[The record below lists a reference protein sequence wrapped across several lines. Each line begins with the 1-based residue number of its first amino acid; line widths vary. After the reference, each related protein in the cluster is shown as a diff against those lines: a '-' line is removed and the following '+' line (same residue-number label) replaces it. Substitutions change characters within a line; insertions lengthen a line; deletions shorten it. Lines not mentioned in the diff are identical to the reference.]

1 MPELFQDRK
10 IFSLLEVA
18 NSIQRT
24 ISERYGSAYWI
35 RAEINKISYYSHSG
49 HAYPELVEKVDGKV
63 VAEMRATIWSAQ
75 YTQINANFEK
85 VLGEPLKDGI
95 KVLLLASI
103 RFDPRY
109 GMSLHIQDIDP
120 AYTLGDLEKEKQE
133 AIHRLKSE
141 NLFDRNKSR
150 ELSILP
156 NRIAIISVETSKGYA
171 DFLHVLNGNPYGY
184 VFFHMLF
191 PALLQGENAIS
202 SIIEQLNRIKL
213 VIGHFDAVV
222 IVRGG
227 GGDVGL
233 SCYNN
238 YVLAKE
244 IACFPIP
251 VLTGIGHATNE
262 TVSELVA
269 FQNAITP
276 TKLAEFLLQR
286 LHLFAVPVSEAAQII
301 PATARKMLLEENHKL
316 QSEARLF
323 KSTVNAL
330 LNEDKNRM
338 ERYAISLKQHSI
350 LYLRNEKSAIAQLAD
365 LASRSSR
372 ESLSTSAHNVS
383 FQRIKLAF
391 ASSQF
396 VQQSQNKLAGTE
408 REIHH
413 LHPENVLKRGY
424 SITLHKNKAVTS
436 VSEIKEGDVLITQYH
451 RGQTSS
457 IVKSKKEES

>member
-1 MPELFQDRK
+1 MPEVFQDRR

-18 NSIQRT
+18 TSIQRV
-24 ISERYGSAYWI
+24 IAERYGSTYWI

-75 YTQINANFEK
+75 YAQINAHFEK

-109 GMSLHIQDIDP
+109 GMSLHILDIDP

-133 AIHRLKSE
+133 AIRRLKSE
-141 NLFDRNKSR
+141 NLFDLNKSKD
-150 ELSILP
+150 LALVP
-156 NRIAIISVETSKGYA
+156 NRIAVISVETSKGYA
-171 DFLHVLNGNPYGY
+171 DFLHVLQGNPYGY
-184 VFFHMLF
+184 AFFQMLF

-202 SIIEQLNRIKL
+202 SIIDQLNRIKL
-213 VIGHFDAVV
+213 IIHHFDAVV

-233 SCYNN
+233 SCYNH
-238 YVLAKE
+238 YDLARE

-269 FQNAITP
+269 YQNAITP

-286 LHLFAVPVSEAAQII
+286 MHLFAVPVSEASQSISAL
-301 PATARKMLLEENHKL
+301 AKKMLAESGYAL
-316 QSEARLF
+316 QTEARLF
-323 KSTVNAL
+323 KSNVQARV
-330 LNEDKNRM
+330 NEDKNRI
-338 ERYAISLKQHSI
+338 ERCVISVKQQS
-350 LYLRNEKSAIAQLAD
+350 LLFFRNKKNHIAQLAD
-365 LASRSSR
+365 LASRASR
-372 ESLSTSAHNVS
+372 EAVSSSGQSLAFHI
-383 FQRIKLAF
+383 IKLKF
-391 ASSQF
+391 ASAQ
-396 VQQSQNKLAGTE
+396 VLQHAQNKIIGME
-408 REIHH
+408 RELHH
-413 LHPENVLKRGY
+413 LHPDNVLRRGY
-424 SITLHKNKAVTS
+424 SITLFNNKAV
-436 VSEIKEGDVLITQYH
+436 VSASQIKEGDELITHFYQ
-451 RGQTSS
+451 GQATT
-457 IVKSKKEES
+457 IVQTKKEES